1 MALSLAI
8 ASEITKRMLWPTP
21 ALDSRLLDE
30 TDDEDDGGGGGGE
43 TPPGANPNSEF
54 IIAPFVRSFVVIKA
68 IARRS
73 RSTTTSVV
81 PGCRA
86 RPIGIAN
93 PILGRMALNSRGGS
107 TLRC

>member
-1 MALSLAI
+1 VALSLAI

-30 TDDEDDGGGGGGE
+30 SDDEDDGGGGGGE

-54 IIAPFVRSFVVIKA
+54 IIAPFVTFLVIKA

-81 PGCRA
+81 PVA
-86 RPIGIAN
+86 AP
-93 PILGRMALNSRGGS
+93 GRSGSR
-107 TLRC
+107 TPFLAE

>member
-1 MALSLAI
+1 
-8 ASEITKRMLWPTP
+8 MLWPTP

-30 TDDEDDGGGGGGE
+30 SDDEDDGGGGGGE

-81 PGCRA
+81 PVAAPGRS
-86 RPIGIAN
+86 GSQN
-93 PILGRMALNSRGGS
+93 PFLAEWR
-107 TLRC
+107 

>member
-1 MALSLAI
+1 MALSLAM

-30 TDDEDDGGGGGGE
+30 SDDEDDGGGGGGE

-54 IIAPFVRSFVVIKA
+54 IIAPFVRDDQGDRAS
-68 IARRS
+68 IALDDNFCG
-73 RSTTTSVV
+73 T
-81 PGCRA
+81 GCRA
-86 RPIGIAN
+86 RPIGIAK

-107 TLRC
+107 TLRCWR

>member
-54 IIAPFVRSFVVIKA
+54 IIAPFVRSFLVIKA

-73 RSTTTSVV
+73 RSRQLLWYPVAA
-81 PGCRA
+81 PGRS
-86 RPIGIAN
+86 G
-93 PILGRMALNSRGGS
+93 SR
-107 TLRC
+107 TPFLAEWR